1 MPVGFLKKSAL
12 ARELSESSLSFQFS
26 RFAAGAMAATLVG
39 RKRDMMYCYWLVGLS
54 MLNCDVLDFSGK
66 ILSRAIL

>member
-39 RKRDMMYCYWLVGLS
+39 RKRDMMLLVGWS
-54 MLNCDVLDFSGK
+54 KLNCDVLDFSCK
-66 ILSRAIL
+66 FLSRANL

>member
-39 RKRDMMYCYWLVGLS
+39 RKRDMMYCYWLVGL
-54 MLNCDVLDFSGK
+54 V
-66 ILSRAIL
+66 